1 MRAVENACRSG
12 REGAHLILEGIS
24 MLKLLLLGIL
34 LRLQSLREGAF
45 VVRIEFGRLCG
56 RGRRF
61 VSARFELLDR
71 VLTARGEARAD
82 CSVGSLHG

>member
-1 MRAVENACRSG
+1 
-12 REGAHLILEGIS
+12 

-34 LRLQSLREGAF
+34 LRLQSLIEGAF

-71 VLTARGEARAD
+71 ILTARGEA
-82 CSVGSLHG
+82 

>member
-1 MRAVENACRSG
+1 
-12 REGAHLILEGIS
+12 

-34 LRLQSLREGAF
+34 LRLQSLIEGAF
-45 VVRIEFGRLCG
+45 VVRIEFGCLCG

-71 VLTARGEARAD
+71 ILTARGEA
-82 CSVGSLHG
+82 